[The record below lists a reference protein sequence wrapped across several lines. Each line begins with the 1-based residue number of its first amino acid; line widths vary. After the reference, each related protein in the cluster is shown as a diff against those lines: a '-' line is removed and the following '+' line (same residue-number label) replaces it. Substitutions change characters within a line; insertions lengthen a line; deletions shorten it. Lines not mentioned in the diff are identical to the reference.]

1 MQSCRQLPYPGQTS
15 RSWRFHVWLSLLI
28 ILASSAMAPAA
39 PLPPAPATTRVLD
52 PEASATRPAQ
62 ALVETEDPRA
72 ILAQAQRWRERGTL
86 FPDALLRKAVE
97 AALQPEASWDDIT
110 AAITAFDVYQDRPWV
125 TQVMQPFVVYNAT
138 HILLNADMFA
148 RMHRT
153 WTQRAVEMAAPQ
165 APGFVLGALQ
175 VLATLDPIW
184 AKQLATTVATTTPA
198 VVWVHVDA
206 LLAVDTSWAEGLLRQ
221 AVSVSPYDAIRAVSS
236 YKTAPWGPQFFA
248 DVVLRE
254 PRLVIRLMM
263 ADPARHQAVGRALDG
278 ALHPALQVLTQIVH
292 SSYPDDLKERIAVLA
307 EAIAEQAL
315 SLEAAAQLSS
325 DEHTYFQ
332 TLVAMHLRDPQ
343 GKHHTIEM
351 ALSEEAAA
359 LAGEMNN
366 LLEQPAAVRFHAVAT
381 WTAREIYCLIV
392 YGEAEMFTS
401 SYRGVFDRLLA
412 RMHQE
417 PLTGDALLSQVH
429 DTRFRIFIKS
439 AAVLNRLA
447 MFLATMPSP
456 VARWSLITRCMSDL
470 ERAPDVTMQAVTA
483 AEMLS
488 APLDPASLRLIR
500 DTLRSEYARA
510 ELEHNQHARII
521 YGLLIAA
528 LAQRH
533 AEERTDPALRTIA
546 DTYLPALPALTGM
559 PLAGLFQQGI
569 NIQKYFFYNDDDG
582 KLSFQ
587 SFMAQY
593 QHDKAWQIED
603 HGSFVHLR
611 STASAARTIEIYTN
625 KFTEDE
631 QGSIDIDDV
640 LRQRRVTPSVIVH
653 RGHSTYVAQTIE
665 KVPATAALVYLGN
678 CGSYTLLE
686 TILRKAPKAHILTT
700 KGIGTITINDPLL
713 KALNDYL
720 LRGKD
725 LTWQSFWRQA
735 EATLGRNPRFMDYV
749 PPDKNAGAV
758 FLTAY
763 RSLMTAK

>member
-1 MQSCRQLPYPGQTS
+1 M
-15 RSWRFHVWLSLLI
+15 
-28 ILASSAMAPAA
+28 
-39 PLPPAPATTRVLD
+39 
-52 PEASATRPAQ
+52 
-62 ALVETEDPRA
+62 
-72 ILAQAQRWRERGTL
+72 ILAQAQRWHERGTP
-86 FPDALLRKAVE
+86 FPEARLRQAVE
-97 AALQPEASWDDIT
+97 AALQPEASWDDIA

-148 RMHRT
+148 KMHRT
-153 WTQRAVEMAAPQ
+153 WAQRAVEMAAPQ

-175 VLATLDPIW
+175 TLATLDPVW

-198 VVWVHVDA
+198 VVWAHVDV
-206 LLAVDTSWAEGLLRQ
+206 LLAVDTPWAEGFLRQ
-221 AVSVSPYDAIRAVSS
+221 AVRVSSYDAIRAVSS
-236 YKTAPWGPQFFA
+236 YNIAPWGPQLFA

-254 PRLVIRLMM
+254 PRLVVRLMT
-263 ADPARHQAVGRALDG
+263 ADPARHQAVEHALDD
-278 ALHPALQVLTQIVH
+278 ATHPALHVLAQLVH
-292 SSYPDDLKERIAVLA
+292 SHYPDDLKERMAVFV
-307 EAIAEQAL
+307 EVIAEQTL
-315 SLEAAAQLSS
+315 SFEAAAQLSS
-325 DEHTYFQ
+325 DERTYFR
-332 TLVAMHLRDPQ
+332 TLVAMHLRAPQ
-343 GKHHTIEM
+343 VQHH
-351 ALSEEAAA
+351 ALETALGEEASA
-359 LAGEMNN
+359 LAEEMNN
-366 LLEQPAAVRFHAVAT
+366 LLEQPATVRFYAVAT
-381 WTAREIYCLIV
+381 WTAREIYCLIA

-401 SYRGVFDRLLA
+401 SYRGVFDRLIA

-417 PLTGDALLSQVH
+417 ALTGDELFSQVH

-439 AAVLNRLA
+439 AAVLNRLTL
-447 MFLATMPSP
+447 FLATMPSP
-456 VARWSLITRCMSDL
+456 VARWSLLTRCMSDL
-470 ERAPDVTMQAVTA
+470 ERASDVTVQAVTA

-488 APLDPASLRLIR
+488 APLDRASLRLIR

-533 AEERTDPALRTIA
+533 AAEFTEPALRTVA
-546 DTYLPALPALTGM
+546 DTYLPALPALTGI
-559 PLAGLFQQGI
+559 PVAGLFQQET

-603 HGSFVHLR
+603 HGSFVHMR
-611 STASAARTIEIYTN
+611 STISAKTIEIYAN

-631 QGSIDIDDV
+631 QGSTDIDDV

-678 CGSYTLLE
+678 CGGYTLLE
-686 TILRKAPKAHILTT
+686 TILKKAPKAHILTT
-700 KGIGTITINDPLL
+700 KGIGTLTINDPLL

-720 LRGKD
+720 LRSKD
-725 LTWQSFWRQA
+725 MTWQSFWRQA
-735 EATLGRNPRFMDYV
+735 EAILGRNPRFMDYV

-763 RSLMTAK
+763 RSFMTAK

>member
-1 MQSCRQLPYPGQTS
+1 MEITDRDWY
-15 RSWRFHVWLSLLI
+15 FHVWLSLLI
-28 ILASSAMAPAA
+28 SLASSATALAA
-39 PLPPAPATTRVLD
+39 LLTPVSATTRVLD
-52 PEASATRPAQ
+52 AEASETRQ
-62 ALVETEDPRA
+62 EQVLIGSEDPRA
-72 ILAQAQRWRERGTL
+72 ILAQAQRWRERGTP

-138 HILLNADMFA
+138 NILLNADMFA

-153 WTQRAVEMAAPQ
+153 WAQRAVEMAAPQ
-165 APGFVLGALQ
+165 APGFVLGALRI
-175 VLATLDPIW
+175 LATLDPVW
-184 AKQLATTVATTTPA
+184 AKQLATTAAAIMPA
-198 VVWVHVDA
+198 AVWAHIDV
-206 LLAVDTSWAEGLLRQ
+206 LLAVDTPWAEGLLRQ
-221 AVSVSPYDAIRAVSS
+221 AMSVSPYDAIRAVST
-236 YKTAPWGPQFFA
+236 YKIAPWGPQLFA

-254 PRLVIRLMM
+254 PRRVIRLMA
-263 ADPARHQAVGRALDG
+263 ADPARHQAVERALDE
-278 ALHPALQVLTQIVH
+278 ATHPALHVLAQLVH
-292 SSYPDDLKERIAVLA
+292 SRYPDDLKGRMAVFV
-307 EAIAEQAL
+307 EVIAEQTL

-343 GKHHTIEM
+343 VQQHALEM
-351 ALSEEAAA
+351 VLGEEASA
-359 LAGEMNN
+359 LAEEMNN

-392 YGEAEMFTS
+392 YGEVEMFTS
-401 SYRGVFDRLLA
+401 SYRGVFDRLIA

-417 PLTGDALLSQVH
+417 ALTGDALLSQVH
-429 DTRFRIFIKS
+429 DTRFRTFIKS
-439 AAVLNRLA
+439 AAMLNRLTT
-447 MFLATMPSP
+447 FLTTMPSP
-456 VARWSLITRCMSDL
+456 VARWSLLTRCMSDL
-470 ERAPDVTMQAVTA
+470 KRAPDVTVQAVTA

-510 ELEHNQHARII
+510 ELEHNQQARII

-528 LAQRH
+528 LVQRH
-533 AEERTDPALRTIA
+533 AAELTDPALRMIA
-546 DTYLPALPALTGM
+546 DIYLPALPALTGI
-559 PLAGLFQQGI
+559 PVAGLFQQGT

-603 HGSFVHLR
+603 HGSFVHIR
-611 STASAARTIEIYTN
+611 STVSARTIEIYAN

-631 QGSIDIDDV
+631 QGSTDIDEV

-653 RGHSTYVAQTIE
+653 RGHSIYVAQTIE

-678 CGSYTLLE
+678 CGGYALLE
-686 TILRKAPKAHILTT
+686 TILKKAPKAHILTT
-700 KGIGTITINDPLL
+700 KGIGTLTINDPLL

-725 LTWQSFWRQA
+725 MTWQSFWRQA

-763 RSLMTAK
+763 RSFMTTK